1 MENRY
6 ILHFLTPMRHAS
18 PFDVNMALDAGY
30 DTVMPYTHVTIDDVT
45 GLTQDAIFSR
55 GPSGVKRTGIF
66 IGGRE
71 VDVAA
76 EMLET
81 AQAAMV
87 PPFEASVFADP
98 SGAYTTAAAMVSEV
112 ERQLRASSVDDGTA
126 PGNATAK
133 AASKD
138 GPLTGLKVVV
148 YGIGPVGACVS
159 VLASSAGA
167 RVHIVS
173 HNSEVRARSVAAM
186 CQARFGSQVNG
197 VCAGDSATKRELIA
211 DCHVL
216 LACGKAGVR
225 LFGRDELASARE
237 LRAAADVNAVPPE
250 GVEGVGLMDRGKPL
264 AAGSGRA
271 VGIGALA
278 IGNIKYKVQ
287 RGLLERMLSAP
298 KPVYYDFRDAFALAR
313 ELSA

>member
-6 ILHFLTPMRHAS
+6 ILHFLTPTRHAS

-30 DTVMPYTHVTIDDVT
+30 DAVMTYTQVTIDDVT

-55 GPSGVKRTGIF
+55 GPSGVKRTGLF

-71 VDVAA
+71 VDVAH

-112 ERQLRASSVDDGTA
+112 ERQLKAGDG
-126 PGNATAK
+126 
-133 AASKD
+133 AA
-138 GPLTGLKVVV
+138 GVAEPAAEPLAGLKVVV
-148 YGIGPVGACVS
+148 WGIGPVGACVS
-159 VLASSAGA
+159 VLAASAGA
-167 RVHIVS
+167 DVRIVS

-186 CQARFGSQVNG
+186 CTARFGAQMRG
-197 VCAGDSATKRELIA
+197 VCAADPAQKRALVA

-225 LFGRDELASARE
+225 VFGKEELAAARE

-250 GVEGVGLMDRGKPL
+250 GIEGIGLMDRGKPL

-271 VGIGALA
+271 IGIGALA

-287 RGLLERMLSAP
+287 RGLFEDMLRAD
-298 KPVYYDFRDAFALAR
+298 KPVYYDFRNAFALAR
-313 ELSA
+313 RLSA

>member
-1 MENRY
+1 MEPRH
-6 ILHFLTPMRHAS
+6 ILHFLTPSRHAS
-18 PFDVNMALDAGY
+18 PFDANMALDAGF
-30 DTVMPYTHVTIDDVT
+30 DAVLTYTQVTIDDVT

-71 VDVAA
+71 VELAH

-112 ERQLRASSVDDGTA
+112 ERQL
-126 PGNATAK
+126 
-133 AASKD
+133 AA
-138 GPLTGLKVVV
+138 GPNPDRRGLRDARVVV
-148 YGIGPVGACVS
+148 YGIGPVAACTA
-159 VLASSAGA
+159 VLAAGA
-167 RVHIVS
+167 GAKVTIVS

-186 CQARFGSQVNG
+186 CQARFDVSIAGA
-197 VCAGDSATKRELIA
+197 CAGDPASKRALLR
-211 DCHVL
+211 DCRVL

-225 LFGRDELASARE
+225 LFGRDDLQAARD
-237 LRAAADVNAVPPE
+237 LVVAADVNAVPPE
-250 GVEGVGLMDRGKPL
+250 GIEGVGAMDRGAPL
-264 AAGSGRA
+264 AAGSGGA

-278 IGNIKYKVQ
+278 IGNIKFKVQ
-287 RGLLERMLSAP
+287 RGLFEQMRDAERPVYLDFRNAFELARRLSA
-298 KPVYYDFRDAFALAR
+298 
-313 ELSA
+313 

>member
-1 MENRY
+1 MERPY
-6 ILHFLTPMRHAS
+6 ILHFLTPARHAS
-18 PFDVNMALDAGY
+18 PFDVNMALDAGF
-30 DTVMPYTHVTIDDVT
+30 DAVMPYTEVTIDDVT
-45 GLTQDAIFSR
+45 SLTQDAIFSR
-55 GPSGVKRTGIF
+55 GPGGVRRTGIF

-71 VDVAA
+71 VDVAS

-112 ERQLRASSVDDGTA
+112 ERQL
-126 PGNATAK
+126 K
-133 AASKD
+133 AA
-138 GPLTGLKVVV
+138 GPGGASTAQPGLSGLKVVV

-159 VLASSAGA
+159 VLAATAGA
-167 RVHIVS
+167 QVSIVS
-173 HNSEVRARSVAAM
+173 HNSAVRARSVAAM
-186 CQARFGSQVNG
+186 CQARYGAMIRG
-197 VCAGDSATKRELIA
+197 VCASDSSQKRALIA
-211 DCHVL
+211 DCHVI

-225 LFGRDELASARE
+225 LFGREELSVAQE

-250 GVEGVGLMDRGKPL
+250 GVEGVGPMDRGKPL
-264 AAGSGRA
+264 AAASGRA
-271 VGIGALA
+271 VGVGALA

-287 RGLLERMLSAP
+287 RGLFEKMLSAER
-298 KPVYYDFRDAFALAR
+298 PVYFDFRDAFALAR

>member
-1 MENRY
+1 MEHRY
-6 ILHFLTPMRHAS
+6 ILHFLTPSRHAS
-18 PFDVNMALDAGY
+18 PFDVNMAIDAGFE
-30 DTVMPYTHVTIDDVT
+30 TVMPYTEVSIDDV
-45 GLTQDAIFSR
+45 GPLTQDAIFSR

-71 VDVAA
+71 VELAH

-98 SGAYTTAAAMVSEV
+98 SGAYTTAAAMVAEV
-112 ERQLRASSVDDGTA
+112 ERQLKASGRA
-126 PGNATAK
+126 
-133 AASKD
+133 
-138 GPLTGLKVVV
+138 GLGDLNVLV
-148 YGIGPVGACVS
+148 YGIGPVGACTA
-159 VLASSAGA
+159 VLAAGAGA
-167 RVHIVS
+167 RVRILS

-186 CQARFGSQVNG
+186 CQARFGAMIQSG
-197 VCAGDSATKRELIA
+197 CAGDVERKRAVIG

-225 LFGRDELASARE
+225 LFGRDELAAARE
-237 LRAAADVNAVPPE
+237 LLVAADVNAVPPE
-250 GVEGVGLMDRGKPL
+250 GIEGIGAMDRGKALP
-264 AAGSGRA
+264 AGSGRA

-278 IGNIKYKVQ
+278 IGNIKFKVQ
-287 RGLLERMLSAP
+287 RGLFEKMRSAER
-298 KPVYYDFRDAFALAR
+298 PVYLDFRDAFELAR